1 MVSLDVVISV
11 ADIIRIIFTS
21 FEFVVGVV
29 LAVRF
34 IDMNFLV
41 VLVMHK
47 WVSATMKKH
56 VRF

>member
-1 MVSLDVVISV
+1 MVSLDVISV

-47 WVSATMKKH
+47 
-56 VRF
+56 